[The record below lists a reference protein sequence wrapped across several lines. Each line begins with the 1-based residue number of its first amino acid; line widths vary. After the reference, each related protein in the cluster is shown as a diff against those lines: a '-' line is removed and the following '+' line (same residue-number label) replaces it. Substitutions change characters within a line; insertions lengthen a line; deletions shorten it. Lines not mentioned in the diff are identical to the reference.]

1 MHVLRSTPLIHR
13 RHVLRGLGTALAL
26 PLLDCMRPART
37 AAAAAAAAAKPR
49 RSVFIYLP
57 NGVNNR
63 EWQILGDGRDYRF
76 SPTLSVLEKHRDQIT
91 PISGLHH
98 PHGLG
103 NHHGCQTIW
112 LTGGKIGETERN
124 TISVDQMMAD
134 KMAPHTRF
142 ASLELSNQGRSL
154 SWNNDGILLPAE
166 ANPGVVFRRLFAEPE
181 GGLGAQRRRLDR
193 RQSILDA
200 VLGEATSLRGK
211 LGTDDRGRLD
221 QYLTSVRE
229 VEVRAQRAEKWLDV
243 PRPQIDPAQ
252 ASHLSQDVGLSRLG
266 DYLRTMY
273 DLIVLAFQTDTT
285 RVVTFSTG
293 EEGKGPAVPDI
304 RVFQDRHSLSHHGG
318 NETRLADLAASDRFN
333 VQQLSYFLDR
343 LREVRDAD
351 GPLLDTSMVL
361 FGSGMAYGH
370 SHGNSN
376 LPLVLAGGS
385 ALGLKH
391 GSHVDFNRAA
401 GFTDYEK
408 ALVGI
413 CHSPVD
419 AKARMSNLLMTM
431 AQRMEVNVEQFG
443 DSTRSLTEVES

>member
-26 PLLDCMRPART
+26 PLLDCMRPVRS
-37 AAAAAAAAAKPR
+37 AAAATTAARPS

-63 EWQILGDGRDYRF
+63 EWQILGAGRDYQF

-112 LTGGKIGETERN
+112 LTGGKIGATERN
-124 TISVDQMMAD
+124 TISVDQLMAQQ
-134 KMAPHTRF
+134 MAPHTRF

-154 SWNNDGILLPAE
+154 SWNADGILLPAE
-166 ANPGVVFRRLFAEPE
+166 ANPGVVFRRLFTTPE
-181 GGLGAQRRRLDR
+181 GGIDAQRRRLDR

-200 VLGEATSLRGK
+200 VLGEATSLRGR
-211 LGTDDRGRLD
+211 LGNDDRGRLD

-229 VEVRAQRAEKWLDV
+229 VEVRAQRAEQWLDV
-243 PRPQIDPAQ
+243 PRPEIDPAQ
-252 ASHLSQDVGLSRLG
+252 AARLSQDVGLSRLG
-266 DYLRTMY
+266 NYLQTMY

-293 EEGKGPAVPDI
+293 EEGKGPAIPDI
-304 RVFQDRHSLSHHGG
+304 RIFQDRHSLSHHGSV
-318 NETRLADLAASDRFN
+318 ETRLNDLAASDRFN
-333 VQQLSYFLDR
+333 LQQLSYFLDR
-343 LREVRDAD
+343 LREVHDAD
-351 GPLLDTSMVL
+351 GPLLDSSMVL

-370 SHGNSN
+370 SHGNAN

-391 GSHVDFNRAA
+391 GSHLDFNRAA

-413 CHSPVD
+413 CHTPVD
-419 AKARMSNLLMTM
+419 TKARMSNLLVTM
-431 AQRMEVNVEQFG
+431 AQRMGVATETFA
-443 DSTRSLTEVES
+443 DSTRGLTEVEA

>member
-26 PLLDCMRPART
+26 PLLDCMRPTRT
-37 AAAAAAAAAKPR
+37 AAAAAAAAKPR

-63 EWQILGDGRDYRF
+63 EWQILGAGRDYRF
-76 SPTLSVLEKHRDQIT
+76 SPTLSVLDKHRDQIT

-98 PHGLG
+98 PHGFG
-103 NHHGCQTIW
+103 QAHGCGAFW
-112 LTGGKIGETERN
+112 LTGAKISETDRN
-124 TISVDQMMAD
+124 TISVDQLMAER
-134 KMAPHTRF
+134 MAPHTRF
-142 ASLELSNQGRSL
+142 ASVELSIQGRSL
-154 SWNNDGILLPAE
+154 ACNADGVQLPAE
-166 ANPGVVFRRLFAEPE
+166 VNPGLVFRRLFADPE
-181 GGLGAQRRRLDR
+181 GGIGAQRRRLDR

-229 VEVRAQRAEKWLDV
+229 VEVRTQRTEQWLDV

-252 ASHLSQDVGLSRLG
+252 ASHLTQDVGLSRLG

-293 EEGKGPAVPDI
+293 NEGTGPAVPDI
-304 RVFQDRHSLSHHGG
+304 RIFQDRHSLSHHGG

-361 FGSGMAYGH
+361 YGSGMSYGH
-370 SHGNSN
+370 SHGMAN

-391 GSHVDFNRAA
+391 GSHVDFNTAA
-401 GFTDYEK
+401 GFTDYDK

-413 CHSPVD
+413 CHTPVD

-431 AQRMEVNVEQFG
+431 AQRMEVDVERFG
-443 DSTRSLTEVES
+443 DSTRSLTEVEA

>member
-37 AAAAAAAAAKPR
+37 VTAAAAAARPR

-63 EWQILGDGRDYRF
+63 EWQILGAGRDYTF

-124 TISVDQMMAD
+124 TISVDQLMAE

-154 SWNNDGILLPAE
+154 SWNADGILLPAE
-166 ANPGVVFRRLFAEPE
+166 ANPGLVFRRLFAEPE
-181 GGLGAQRRRLDR
+181 GGINAQRRRLDR

-211 LGTDDRGRLD
+211 LGGDDRGRLD

-229 VEVRAQRAEKWLDV
+229 VEVRAQRAEQWLEV
-243 PRPQIDPAQ
+243 PRPQIDSAQ
-252 ASHLSQDVGLSRLG
+252 ASRLSQDVGLSRLG

-273 DLIVLAFQTDTT
+273 DLIVLAFQTDMT

-293 EEGKGPAVPDI
+293 EEGKGPSIPDI
-304 RVFQDRHSLSHHGG
+304 RIFQDRHSLSHHGG
-318 NETRLADLAASDRFN
+318 NETRLSDLAASDRFN
-333 VQQLSYFLDR
+333 LQQLSYFLDR

-351 GPLLDTSMVL
+351 GPLLDSSMVL

-370 SHGNSN
+370 SHGNAN

-385 ALGLKH
+385 ALGLRH
-391 GSHVDFNRAA
+391 GSHIDFNRAA

-413 CHSPVD
+413 CHTPVD
-419 AKARMSNLLMTM
+419 TKARMSNLLVTM
-431 AQRMEVNVEQFG
+431 AQRMEVGVERFG
-443 DSTRSLTEVES
+443 DSTRGLSEVEA

>member
-1 MHVLRSTPLIHR
+1 MHVLRSTPLIDR
-13 RHVLRGLGTALAL
+13 RHMLRGIGTALAL
-26 PLLDCMRPART
+26 PLLGCMRPARSVGV
-37 AAAAAAAAAKPR
+37 AAAAAVRPR
-49 RSVFIYLP
+49 RSVFLYLP

-63 EWQILGDGRDYRF
+63 EWQIVGSGRDYRL

-103 NHHGCQTIW
+103 NHHNCKTIW
-112 LTGGKIGETERN
+112 LTGGKIGDTERN
-124 TISVDQMMAD
+124 TISVDQLMAE

-154 SWNNDGILLPAE
+154 SWNADGIQLPAE
-166 ANPGVVFRRLFAEPE
+166 ANPDVVFRRLFAEPE
-181 GGLGAQRRRLDR
+181 GGVAAQRRRLDR
-193 RQSILDA
+193 QQSILDA
-200 VLGEATSLRGK
+200 VLDEATSLRGR
-211 LGTDDRGRLD
+211 LGADDRGRLD
-221 QYLTSVRE
+221 QYLTSIRE
-229 VEVRAQRAEKWLDV
+229 VEVRSQRAEQWLEV
-243 PRPQIDPAQ
+243 PRPRVDPEQ
-252 ASHLSQDVGLSRLG
+252 ASRLSQDVSLSRLG

-293 EEGKGPAVPDI
+293 DEGTGLAIPEI
-304 RVFQDRHSLSHHGG
+304 RISQDRHALSHHGG
-318 NETRLADLAASDRFN
+318 NPTRLADLAASDRFN

-343 LREVRDAD
+343 LREVCDAD
-351 GPLLDTSMVL
+351 GPLLDSSMVL

-370 SHGNSN
+370 SHGNAN

-385 ALGLKH
+385 ALGLRH
-391 GSHVDFNRAA
+391 GSHVDFNTAA

-413 CHSPVD
+413 CHTPVD
-419 AKARMSNLLMTM
+419 AKARLSNLLVTM
-431 AQRMEVNVEQFG
+431 AQRMEVNVERFG
-443 DSTRSLTEVES
+443 DSTRSLTEVEA